1 MGIEENIATTSE
13 AGLILSSVQSFP
25 FLCFLSFWGTVLKE
39 INDTHEYMQV
49 SNLNIY
55 QNEIKIAA
63 LKAFLAHNR
72 EELIENS
79 IKYAKEVCEDIGIET
94 ERRVRK
100 KKRMAEEK
108 SNDVGLNF
116 QAEMK
121 RDLYTSI
128 DSITQEIKD
137 RFEQLHFLSQKYDF
151 LIPTN
156 LIDDEFEFEFEEEE
170 DVNMAE
176 VKIERKRLKNF
187 LEFSKEK
194 NWKEGPLELLRFIIK
209 YGFQN
214 SVPNLTILLRVFLTK
229 AVSVASC
236 ERSFSKLKLIK
247 NYLRSTMSNHRL
259 TNLAILSIE
268 REYTESLDVEE
279 IIKDFA
285 IRKVRRFKPLVVL
298 CFSYFYLLLTFHPFF
313 RLYYCFL
320 CFKLNY

>member
-1 MGIEENIATTSE
+1 M
-13 AGLILSSVQSFP
+13 
-25 FLCFLSFWGTVLKE
+25 K
-39 INDTHEYMQV
+39 M
-49 SNLNIY
+49 
-55 QNEIKIAA
+55 AA
-63 LKAFLAHNR
+63 LKAFLTHNR

-79 IKYAKEVCEDIGIET
+79 IKYAKEVCEDLGIET

-100 KKRMAEEK
+100 KKRMAGEK

-116 QAEMK
+116 EAEMK

-285 IRKVRRFKPLVVL
+285 IRKVRGFN
-298 CFSYFYLLLTFHPFF
+298 T
-313 RLYYCFL
+313 
-320 CFKLNY
+320 